1 MLDIIFVTLVV
12 AAIITFFVGRKTA
25 AVIAIAASIL
35 PLLALADWAGLYGF
49 KLFDFLHLGVET
61 SAELSVA
68 GATLQLGITP
78 ISWFFGI
85 MIMSLFPAI
94 MLFSYSFFKK
104 NDGFYPFMLL
114 ALFAT
119 MGILLA
125 KDMLA
130 FFLFWEMMS
139 WSSFLLV
146 WRNGDR
152 KATISYL
159 VFSAFSAF
167 LILFGILLL
176 YSQFNSLLFSDL
188 ALRPN
193 AECVVALA
201 SMAAGFAVK
210 GVLMPFHSW
219 APAVYSKSDE
229 PFVAFL
235 AGGLSKLGYYG
246 MFVFLFI
253 LSGAKVMDSY
263 FGGISP
269 SYLLAVLG
277 ALSAFIA
284 TLLAFMQDDLR
295 KLLAYSSIGQLGYIA
310 VGFGIGTPLAISG
323 ALFQAFNHA
332 FFKAVLFLAAGA
344 VAYRT
349 GKWRIS
355 ELGGVAYKMPMTFM
369 AALFAIFTLAA
380 IPITSGFAAKW
391 LLYEA
396 AIDARYIFV
405 APVMLIAGVGAFLYS
420 FRILYGVFL
429 GGNRHPDIKE
439 APVTMVAAMFLL
451 VIPLLIFLVFPGKM
465 LDMMSPAL
473 SNLGITGI
481 SHTDYVITTGLASYN
496 TLAVIGVLLGAMIP
510 AFLIY
515 KGRSH
520 RVVPFEDN
528 YLAAEPPALHEGVS
542 MHAANHFY
550 KPIEDVLMPYLS
562 HGADSFY
569 NVIYGGLKALS
580 NAIRRIYTGFSN
592 DYAMYVVVF
601 FLIIAGWL
609 IWM

>member
-1 MLDIIFVTLVV
+1 MIDLILLTLVI
-12 AAIITFFVGRKTA
+12 AAIATFFVGKKAA
-25 AVIAIAASIL
+25 AVISIIASSL
-35 PLLALADWAGLYGF
+35 PLFALMGWAKLYGF
-49 KLFDFLHLGVET
+49 NLFNFLHLNVGQKLDI
-61 SAELSVA
+61 SLA
-68 GATLQLGITP
+68 GATLHLAVTP
-78 ISWFFGI
+78 VSWFFGI
-85 MIMSLFPAI
+85 MIFPLFPVI

-125 KDMLA
+125 RDMLT

-146 WRNGDR
+146 WRNGNR

-159 VFSAFSAF
+159 VFSTFSAF

-176 YSQFNSLLFSDL
+176 YSQFHSLMFSNL
-188 ALRPN
+188 ALTSN
-193 AECVVALA
+193 TECVIAIA
-201 SMAAGFAVK
+201 SIIAGFGVK
-210 GVLMPFHSW
+210 SVIMPFHAW
-219 APAVYSKSDE
+219 APVVYSKSDE

-246 MFVFLFI
+246 IFVFLFI
-253 LSGAKVMDSY
+253 ISGAKVMDSY
-263 FGGISP
+263 VQGISP
-269 SYLLAVLG
+269 SYFLAVLG

-284 TLLAFMQDDLR
+284 TILAFMQDDLR

-310 VGFGIGTPLAISG
+310 IGFGIGTPLAISG

-349 GKWRIS
+349 GKWKIS
-355 ELGGVAYKMPMTFM
+355 ELGGVAYKMPLTFM

-396 AIDARYIFV
+396 AIDAKYIFIT
-405 APVMLIAGVGAFLYS
+405 PIMLIAGVGAFLYS

-429 GGNRHPDIKE
+429 GGNNHPDIEE
-439 APVTMVAAMFLL
+439 APKSMVAAMFLL
-451 VIPLLIFLVFPGKM
+451 VLPLIIFLIFPGKM
-465 LDMMSPAL
+465 LDMMSPVL
-473 SNLGITGI
+473 SAAGIGSI
-481 SHTDYVITTGLASYN
+481 SHTNYVITTGLASYN
-496 TLAVIGVLLGAMIP
+496 TLAVIFALLGAMVP

-515 KGRSH
+515 KGRPH

-528 YLAAEPPALHEGVS
+528 FLAGEPPSMHEGVS

-550 KPIEDVLMPYLS
+550 KPIEDVLMPYFRY
-562 HGADSFY
+562 GANSCY
-569 NVIYGGLKALS
+569 NAIYKGLKAIS
-580 NAIRRIYTGFSN
+580 NAVRRIYTGFSD
-592 DYAMYVVVF
+592 DYVIYIVIF
-601 FLIIAGWL
+601 FLLVTGWL
-609 IWM
+609 IWI